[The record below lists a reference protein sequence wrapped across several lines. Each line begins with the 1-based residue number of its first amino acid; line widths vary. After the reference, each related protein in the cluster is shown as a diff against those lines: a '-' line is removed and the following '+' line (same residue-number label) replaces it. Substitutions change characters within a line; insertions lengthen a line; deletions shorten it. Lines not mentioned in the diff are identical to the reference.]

1 MVAARGFAPTRHG
14 QRPVPEGGGP
24 RPLSALALLPRFS
37 AALPSAGLLGRL
49 DAAGADSFIHRD
61 YAALF
66 ASVPAIAIGSIAF
79 FVLKDHLAATASRG
93 IGTAASAA
101 GAGEFG
107 PGAGDVFGA
116 WLAADGQSLR
126 PDEEFAL
133 AGIVL
138 VAMVER
144 LEHDPAAYPLL
155 ACAAARLVPELPGA
169 AGWRGWTGLTER
181 ARRAAVEVLRP
192 TALSVLVRAA
202 TWALLPTGEEA

>member
-1 MVAARGFAPTRHG
+1 
-14 QRPVPEGGGP
+14 
-24 RPLSALALLPRFS
+24 LSALALLPRFS

-93 IGTAASAA
+93 IGTGASATGA
-101 GAGEFG
+101 GAFG
-107 PGAGDVFGA
+107 AGAGAGDVFGA

-126 PDEEFAL
+126 PDEELAL

-138 VAMVER
+138 VAMAER

-155 ACAAARLVPELPGA
+155 ACAAARLVPELAGA

>member
-1 MVAARGFAPTRHG
+1 M
-14 QRPVPEGGGP
+14 
-24 RPLSALALLPRFS
+24 SALALLPRFS
-37 AALPSAGLLGRL
+37 AALPSARLLGRM
-49 DAAGADSFIHRD
+49 DVAGADSFVHRD

-79 FVLKDHLAATASRG
+79 FVLKDHLAATASRAIDAG
-93 IGTAASAA
+93 ASAGDGK
-101 GAGEFG
+101 GAFG
-107 PGAGDVFGA
+107 AVSGDAFAA

-126 PDEEFAL
+126 PDEELAL

-138 VAMVER
+138 AAMAER

-155 ACAAARLVPELPGA
+155 ACAAARLVPELAGA

-192 TALSVLVRAA
+192 TALSALVRAA
-202 TWALLPTGEEA
+202 TWGLVTTGDEG

>member
-1 MVAARGFAPTRHG
+1 MVAARRLDATRCG

-37 AALPSAGLLGRL
+37 AV
-49 DAAGADSFIHRD
+49 AGADSFVHRD

-66 ASVPAIAIGSIAF
+66 ASVPAVAIGSIAF
-79 FVLKDHLAATASRG
+79 FVLKDRLAGTAAGGVGAASRG
-93 IGTAASAA
+93 SA
-101 GAGEFG
+101 E
-107 PGAGDVFGA
+107 DVLGA
-116 WLAADGQSLR
+116 WLAAGGPSLS
-126 PDEEFAL
+126 PDEELAL

-138 VAMVER
+138 ATMAER

-155 ACAAARLVPELPGA
+155 ACAAARLVPELAGA

-202 TWALLPTGEEA
+202 TWGLVPTGEAT